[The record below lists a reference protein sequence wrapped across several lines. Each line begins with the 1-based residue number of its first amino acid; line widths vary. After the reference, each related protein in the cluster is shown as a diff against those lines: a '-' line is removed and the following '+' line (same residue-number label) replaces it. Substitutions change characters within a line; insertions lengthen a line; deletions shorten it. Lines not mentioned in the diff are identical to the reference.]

1 MSKTKKEGIVPLKV
15 DNEFFKNM
23 KKQKRLLLVLNASK
37 LIPQDQ
43 IEDLQG
49 ILSLFDH
56 IQDVAVDKKRLRFDK
71 NKVFDLGPD
80 EDTQPEEFKKWQ
92 DKFNAEVKKLD
103 NKIIENF
110 KQKFY

>member
-1 MSKTKKEGIVPLKV
+1 MLNLWLVSWICHTL
-15 DNEFFKNM
+15 FL
-23 KKQKRLLLVLNASK
+23 KQKRLLLVLNASK

-56 IQDVAVDKKRLRFDK
+56 IQDVAVDNLGFDK

-103 NKIIENF
+103 RKIIFNVEARDFNE
-110 KQKFY
+110 KNYSK